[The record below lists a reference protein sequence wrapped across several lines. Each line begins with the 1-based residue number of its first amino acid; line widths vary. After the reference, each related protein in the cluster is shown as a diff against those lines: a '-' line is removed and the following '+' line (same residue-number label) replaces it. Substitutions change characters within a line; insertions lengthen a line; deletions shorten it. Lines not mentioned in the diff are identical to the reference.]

1 MYLWGWQR
9 LSNYLERLTTISER
23 LLFVAGTWTALVRP
37 SISWHWKIYATL
49 VLFRYARS
57 SISTPMSECALTY
70 GCSLFSAILVAVS
83 SIVRREGKLCVTI
96 WAHHFTPANL
106 QGSHIQRWWLLIAMA
121 VPLVLVLWDHCSPFF
136 ILGNLYTLLY
146 VSYDITIIR

>member
-1 MYLWGWQR
+1 
-9 LSNYLERLTTISER
+9 
-23 LLFVAGTWTALVRP
+23 
-37 SISWHWKIYATL
+37 L

-106 QGSHIQRWWLLIAMA
+106 QGSHIQRRRLLIAA
-121 VPLVLVLWDHCSPFF
+121 VACHVPVVCEIIVHHSGQPVYYHAMY
-136 ILGNLYTLLY
+136 G
-146 VSYDITIIR
+146 SYGVRIIR